1 MDGAAPRRERW
12 RRGGCARAPR
22 GQGLPQAQERGA
34 RPDPGHCLSSPAHV
48 AHGPPTAF
56 AQEGKSARKV
66 ATEAGNEAAVTLF
79 RQWSL
84 FEGDS
89 DEDEDPADAADDDE
103 ADT

>member
-1 MDGAAPRRERW
+1 MVVVRALLEGKASRKPKNEV
-12 RRGGCARAPR
+12 RAPPDL
-22 GQGLPQAQERGA
+22 GLRSA
-34 RPDPGHCLSSPAHV
+34 AHV
-48 AHGPPTAF
+48 AHRPPTRL
-56 AQEGKSARKV
+56 QEGKSARKV

-103 ADT
+103 VDT

>member
-1 MDGAAPRRERW
+1 M
-12 RRGGCARAPR
+12 
-22 GQGLPQAQERGA
+22 
-34 RPDPGHCLSSPAHV
+34 
-48 AHGPPTAF
+48 
-56 AQEGKSARKV
+56 

-103 ADT
+103 VDT

>member
-1 MDGAAPRRERW
+1 MVVVRALLEGKASRKPKNEV
-12 RRGGCARAPR
+12 RAP
-22 GQGLPQAQERGA
+22 
-34 RPDPGHCLSSPAHV
+34 PDLCLSSAAHV